1 MGAVLHRVTKELR
14 QSVHAPDYPDSDWI
28 HYPELNAVA
37 GLPVEQWVIEGD
49 TTRAANEGE
58 LATINATNLAAA
70 KSRKCAEIDTRS
82 GVLVTSGLEVA
93 SGKVISTSMA
103 ATQNLQDIA
112 LSITLSNATFPQA
125 VSTLDGGVYSIADV
139 ADFVRI
145 AGLLKTM
152 KKTVL
157 EAGQA
162 LRAEVLACETIEEV
176 NAVEDSR

>member
-14 QSVHAPDYPDSDWI
+14 QSVHTPDFPEADWI
-28 HYPELNAVA
+28 HYPELDQVV

-49 TTRAANEGE
+49 SIRAANEGE
-58 LATINATNLAAA
+58 LATINAEKLAAA
-70 KSRKCAEIDTRS
+70 KARKCAEIDARS

-93 SGKVISTSMA
+93 SGKTISTSMA

-112 LSITLSNATFPQA
+112 LSITLNNATFPQN
-125 VSTLDGGVYSIADV
+125 VSTLDGGAYSIADIT
-139 ADFVRI
+139 DFVRI
-145 AGLLKTM
+145 AGLLKAM

-157 EAGQA
+157 EAGQE

-176 NAVEDSR
+176 DAVEDSR